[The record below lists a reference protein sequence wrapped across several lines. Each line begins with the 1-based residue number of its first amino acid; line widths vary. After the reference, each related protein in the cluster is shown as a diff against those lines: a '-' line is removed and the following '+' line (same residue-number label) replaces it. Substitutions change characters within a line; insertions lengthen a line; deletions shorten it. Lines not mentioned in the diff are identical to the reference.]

1 MRHAFARTSAA
12 MRKCFGSK
20 SGRFISGVSRIAAL
34 AGRRTQCG
42 PGLEPRRAFQCGLAR
57 YSLDKP
63 LMRLRIRRRK
73 GIGAPCLDRCP
84 MEAARANVQFLW

>member
-34 AGRRTQCG
+34 AGRR
-42 PGLEPRRAFQCGLAR
+42 PNAVRALSLEGRFNA
-57 YSLDKP
+57 
-63 LMRLRIRRRK
+63 
-73 GIGAPCLDRCP
+73 
-84 MEAARANVQFLW
+84 V